1 MKIQIVT
8 LCNHTYSHT
17 LLTSLVSKMNSNT
30 LVRAQLLTGPVKCK
44 SVMFFNLWAL
54 FLKIYIFDVA
64 FFLSSTCPVNAFF
77 FFRWYFESPLIMLLR
92 KHFSL
97 LKPLLLWL
105 RMFFFPVSKAII
117 VKETN
122 FFNTI
127 MQVINLNYPW

>member
-77 FFRWYFESPLIMLLR
+77 FGWYFESTLIMLLR

>member
-77 FFRWYFESPLIMLLR
+77 FFSVVFRISINHAFEEAFFLIETVAIMTENVL
-92 KHFSL
+92 FSCFQSNHCQGNKFL
-97 LKPLLLWL
+97 
-105 RMFFFPVSKAII
+105 
-117 VKETN
+117 
-122 FFNTI
+122 
-127 MQVINLNYPW
+127 